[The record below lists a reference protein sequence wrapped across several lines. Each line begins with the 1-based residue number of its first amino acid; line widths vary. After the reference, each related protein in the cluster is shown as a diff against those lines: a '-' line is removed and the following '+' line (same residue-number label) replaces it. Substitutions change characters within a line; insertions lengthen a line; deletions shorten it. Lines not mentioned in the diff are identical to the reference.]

1 MPSRRPAKR
10 SWDHALRLA
19 TRHIMPLGHWHGRF
33 ASGPRYGALAH
44 DKREDADNSVPRL
57 TPNTPSISTSIRW
70 AESTCPPPSSTS
82 SRSTPLSDGSQ
93 PQRAKPLRHA
103 ISVCVKADTCLSPTS
118 GSFLRHSRLA
128 FQRVVQ
134 FRHAA
139 YRVIPGGHLMCCS
152 HAMLCQ
158 REVAQRQTREIGP
171 RQLGVCF
178 YHTKAL
184 VSHANSPSRQDPGRG
199 RSGQQLSETTGP
211 REASFHCSLGS
222 ASGMCRP
229 LNE

>member
-1 MPSRRPAKR
+1 MQSASVSKPRHLLVAYVWQFPA
-10 SWDHALRLA
+10 SQSACFS
-19 TRHIMPLGHWHGRF
+19 TR
-33 ASGPRYGALAH
+33 
-44 DKREDADNSVPRL
+44 
-57 TPNTPSISTSIRW
+57 T
-70 AESTCPPPSSTS
+70 
-82 SRSTPLSDGSQ
+82 
-93 PQRAKPLRHA
+93 
-103 ISVCVKADTCLSPTS
+103 
-118 GSFLRHSRLA
+118 
-128 FQRVVQ
+128 QRVVQ

-139 YRVIPGGHLMCCS
+139 YRVISGGHLMCCS

-229 LNE
+229 LNEQVVDRNFDSYPRTRTRVEELAR